1 MWNLVIPTFILNL
14 LGKNKGTDVQ
24 KLNCVICDA
33 CRKVIGQGHG
43 EYYMIA
49 SKEYCS
55 LTCYYEG
62 LVVKKASKRKKGKK

>member
-1 MWNLVIPTFILNL
+1 MIPTFILNL

-43 EYYMIA
+43 EYYKING
-49 SKEYCS
+49 SEFCS
-55 LTCYYEG
+55 LQCFESFRLQSVTIKNKR
-62 LVVKKASKRKKGKK
+62 KKSKRK